1 MNRDAAIWHTCP
13 VTDDVERLGDPASVL
28 SDLHD
33 AVDSVAA
40 AFEGLEDW
48 GPSEGP
54 TGQYAS
60 DIVADRVVHGILD
73 PLGYGVL
80 SEESGFTAPTVDG
93 APVIV
98 VDPLDGSTNASR
110 GLPWFA
116 TSLCAVDAD
125 GPMVSVVADLVGG
138 VRYDAVRGWGAR
150 RDGEPIA
157 RTSAPP
163 LNKACPGCHPTT
175 WGGASPGLWEQR
187 PSTCV
192 PWPTAAW
199 TATWTAR

>member
-1 MNRDAAIWHTCP
+1 MNRDAVIWHTCP

-80 SEESGFTAPTVDG
+80 SEESGLTAPTVDG
-93 APVIV
+93 APVVV
-98 VDPLDGSTNASR
+98 VDPLDGSTNA
-110 GLPWFA
+110 L
-116 TSLCAVDAD
+116 SL
-125 GPMVSVVADLVGG
+125 
-138 VRYDAVRGWGAR
+138 
-150 RDGEPIA
+150 I
-157 RTSAPP
+157 
-163 LNKACPGCHPTT
+163 HI
-175 WGGASPGLWEQR
+175 
-187 PSTCV
+187 
-192 PWPTAAW
+192 
-199 TATWTAR
+199 